1 MTTYKALRDAYKNKT
16 LTLFLGAGV
25 SMGSGLPSWDALV
38 LAMYF
43 KMMDEQDLG
52 RWRPFPNYL
61 FAISEWQLQHLHE
74 PLEITSRKIRR
85 HFQGKEEKFRELT
98 WETLY
103 EGFQPQ
109 GWESFQAPGFS
120 SLMSGNKTLKS
131 IVELCA
137 PQSAGGVKSV
147 VTYNYDSLLE
157 TALNDIPH
165 KPIWTA
171 DGRPSNSQLPVYH
184 VHGYVPFDKAV
195 GSTPENIVF
204 TEDQYN
210 RVANDP
216 YSWGNLVQIHA
227 MSSSVGLMIGLSL
240 ADRNMRRLFDAV
252 RSTPITTEHF
262 AFLQRPQWKTPGNR
276 ELDEINKKAKKYFKK
291 FTKSGVKRGP
301 GRKGPTW
308 RDQIA
313 GILEEVQSQGTQK
326 EEQVLRELG
335 IEPIWYDDHT
345 EIPDK
350 LQEIFG

>member
-43 KMMDEQDLG
+43 KVMDEQRLG

-61 FAISEWQLQHLHE
+61 LAISEWQLKHLHE
-74 PLEITSRKIRR
+74 PLEITARKIRR
-85 HFQGKEEKFRELT
+85 HFQGEEEKFRELL

-109 GWESFQAPGFS
+109 EGAAFQPPDFS
-120 SLMSGNKTLKS
+120 SLQEGNETLES
-131 IVELCA
+131 IVGLCT
-137 PQSAGGVKSV
+137 PQSTGAVKSV

-157 TALNDIPH
+157 TALNNIPY

-171 DGRPSNSQLPVYH
+171 DDRPSGSKLPVYH
-184 VHGYVPFDKAV
+184 VHGYVPFDNTM

-240 ADRNMRRLFDAV
+240 SDRNMRRLFDAV
-252 RSTPITTEHF
+252 RSTPIATEHF
-262 AFLQRPQWKTPGNR
+262 AFLQRPHWKTTDDI
-276 ELDEINKKAKKYFKK
+276 ELDKINSKAMEYFEK
-291 FTKSGVKRGP
+291 FARSGFKRRP
-301 GRKGPTW
+301 GQKGLSW
-308 RDQIA
+308 RDEIA
-313 GILEEVQSQGTQK
+313 GILQEVQSKGTEK

-345 EIPDK
+345 EIPGK